1 MQDGLFGAAEH
12 LRRISQPK
20 PASGHVGYD
29 SPSNIVGDMNSPR
42 RLRHDLPGLEESL
55 ASPPPHGVGADTEL
69 AGRQRDIHPAGII
82 GVDRRRDLRGRNPQ
96 SESQSCH
103 PSWGECVPWPVRRR
117 LPFKMKAICSL
128 VYCGARRRTKSRTS
142 LPAAR

>member
-103 PSWGECVPWPVRRR
+103 PSCGERVALGGAETLAVQDEGD
-117 LPFKMKAICSL
+117 LSICTAVAAVAASL
-128 VYCGARRRTKSRTS
+128 TPPR
-142 LPAAR
+142 

>member
-20 PASGHVGYD
+20 PASGHIGYD

-69 AGRQRDIHPAGII
+69 AGRQRDIHPAGIL

-103 PSWGECVPWPVRRR
+103 PSCGERVALAGAETLAVQDEGD
-117 LPFKMKAICSL
+117 LL
-128 VYCGARRRTKSRTS
+128 VGLLRCE
-142 LPAAR
+142 AAHEV